1 MERSTHNSL
10 CLILSFAIAL
20 PALVPTCGCV
30 GALTTAAWLIKGNDV
45 NAEYNGLKNKRV
57 AVICRPLEGLQ
68 YTAGGRTPQDLATQ
82 VGRLLQKK
90 VRGVTIIDQREI
102 AKWTD
107 EHDWDDYIEVGK
119 QLKADMVVGISL
131 EEYSLY
137 QSQTL
142 YQGKARMNIKVY
154 DVAAGGESV
163 WHKSIPRI
171 AYPPNRGVDTAM
183 AEEDFRHRFA
193 THLADIVGRHF
204 YSHDAEADLALDAE
218 PFTSD

>member
-1 MERSTHNSL
+1 MERSKRDWL
-10 CLILSFAIAL
+10 CLILACAVAL
-20 PALVPTCGCV
+20 PAVTTIPGCV
-30 GALTTAAWLIKGNDV
+30 GPLTTAAWLIKGNDV
-45 NAEYNGLKNKRV
+45 NAEYNGLKHKRV

-68 YTAGGRTPQDLATQ
+68 YTAGGRTPQDLAAQ
-82 VGRLLQKK
+82 VGRLLQKR
-90 VRGVTIIDQREI
+90 VRGITIIDQREI

-131 EEYSLY
+131 EEYGLY

-142 YQGKARMNIKVY
+142 YQGKARLNIKIY
-154 DVAAGGESV
+154 DVAEGGESV

-183 AEEDFRHRFA
+183 PEEDFRQRFVQ
-193 THLADIVGRHF
+193 HLADVIGRHF
-204 YSHDAEADLALDAE
+204 YSHDAQADLALDAE
-218 PFTSD
+218 PFSSD